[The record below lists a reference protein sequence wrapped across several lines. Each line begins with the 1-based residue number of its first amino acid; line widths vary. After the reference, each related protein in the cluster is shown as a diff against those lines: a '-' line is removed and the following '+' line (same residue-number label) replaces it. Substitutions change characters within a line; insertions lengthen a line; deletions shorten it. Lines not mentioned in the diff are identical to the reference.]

1 MDDALRTVIAQREH
15 TLDRLREL
23 LLARLSLQ
31 RSPAEIDPD
40 TPLFGLGL
48 GLDSIDAIEL
58 LVSVEAE
65 FGVTLESA
73 QAMRAMRTL
82 GTLVDALL
90 EKAA

>member
-1 MDDALRTVIAQREH
+1 MDDALRAVVSRRERTH
-15 TLDRLREL
+15 DRLREL
-23 LLARLSLQ
+23 LLARLSLE
-31 RSPAEIDPD
+31 RSAAEVDPD

-65 FGVTLESA
+65 FGVTLDSRE
-73 QAMRAMRTL
+73 AMRAMRTL

-90 EKAA
+90 EKSP